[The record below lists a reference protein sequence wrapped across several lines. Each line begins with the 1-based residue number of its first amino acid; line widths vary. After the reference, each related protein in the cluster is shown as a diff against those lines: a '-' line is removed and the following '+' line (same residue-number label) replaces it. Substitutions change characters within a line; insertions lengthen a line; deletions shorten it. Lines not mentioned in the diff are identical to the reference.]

1 MYVTFISSLS
11 RPLFIHD
18 HGDLCV
24 VAYTGGD
31 GYQTLVGIGYRCY
44 EYTGQVYHVDAQPG
58 VQAIFYNGPY
68 CRGSREISAWGSSNL
83 ESPFWF
89 KSVLLRPF

>member
-1 MYVTFISSLS
+1 MHFSSILPLAAAALGVANAQYVT
-11 RPLFIHD
+11 
-18 HGDLCV
+18 
-24 VAYTGGD
+24 YTGGD
-31 GYQTLVGIGYRCY
+31 GYETLVGIGYRCY

-89 KSVLLRPF
+89 QSVLLRPF